1 MTGAD
6 TTPPR
11 KGLAVRV
18 LGALALG
25 GVTLGIAALGACGWS
40 RTPSAG
46 TAPDPAADAG
56 KEPTIDGRPL
66 FADWP
71 KGQKPEVAIVLTGQ
85 TFGFLQPCGCSRP
98 QMGGLERRAV
108 FLNSLK
114 AKGWSV
120 VGFDLGDLYP
130 HKSAID
136 DQARLKYKFT
146 MDALR
151 EMDYV
156 AVGVGKTDFAAGI
169 DKLLGEYAVQKEQAP
184 YLLAGNLMGMAN
196 DKPQPREER
205 YPPPPGS
212 KRPMVGLAELANVGG
227 ATVGVVGVVG
237 KSLAEEVKKED
248 PSVTFADNGAILKG
262 AVAALDAQEKKPLVN
277 VLLYQGTSTEAGL
290 LAAAWPQFQI
300 VLCQADDP
308 EPPQFPATANG
319 GRTLIVQVGHK
330 GRYVGVVG
338 VFKKAGGGLDLRYQL
353 VPLTE
358 DFLTPG
364 KEDEARKA
372 NFVLP
377 LLETYS
383 ETVRDRKFLVR
394 VPKAPHP
401 AQIQMP
407 KMNLSFV
414 GSEKCQ
420 NCHQAQFAKWKE
432 TPHSH
437 ALDALEKIAK
447 RPSQRNFDGEC
458 VQCHV
463 VGLHYKTGYEDQKAT
478 PHLAHVGCESCHG
491 PGSGHMTNKDNAG
504 LQLLQIPWAQK
515 AGDRLPALDVI
526 KKIGALPSIDRG
538 KVPLKPQE
546 SLIINRVSAMCAKC
560 HDHDNDPNFDFFVY
574 WPKVAHTF
582 PKDAPPGEKPEK

>member
-114 AKGWSV
+114 VKGWSV

-184 YLLAGNLMGMAN
+184 YLLAGNLMGLAN

-227 ATVGVVGVVG
+227 ATVGVVGIVG

-377 LLETYS
+377 S
-383 ETVRDRKFLVR
+383 RS
-394 VPKAPHP
+394 A
-401 AQIQMP
+401 
-407 KMNLSFV
+407 
-414 GSEKCQ
+414 
-420 NCHQAQFAKWKE
+420 
-432 TPHSH
+432 
-437 ALDALEKIAK
+437 
-447 RPSQRNFDGEC
+447 RPS
-458 VQCHV
+458 
-463 VGLHYKTGYEDQKAT
+463 
-478 PHLAHVGCESCHG
+478 S
-491 PGSGHMTNKDNAG
+491 
-504 LQLLQIPWAQK
+504 
-515 AGDRLPALDVI
+515 
-526 KKIGALPSIDRG
+526 
-538 KVPLKPQE
+538 
-546 SLIINRVSAMCAKC
+546 
-560 HDHDNDPNFDFFVY
+560 
-574 WPKVAHTF
+574 
-582 PKDAPPGEKPEK
+582 